1 MWIGMGKGADVHYGK
16 ITMWLQCWCASA
28 DVHHASINVAC
39 VSATKSKKKKVK
51 IKQITSSITSNMFV
65 VFDGEHD
72 LARATFPVLC
82 FRNDR
87 SENRFPNIVR
97 LRIPKSVDVDSF

>member
-1 MWIGMGKGADVHYGK
+1 
-16 ITMWLQCWCASA
+16 
-28 DVHHASINVAC
+28 
-39 VSATKSKKKKVK
+39 
-51 IKQITSSITSNMFV
+51 MFV

-72 LARATFPVLC
+72 LARATFPVLF

-97 LRIPKSVDVDSF
+97 LRKPKSVDVNSF